1 MELNRRVG
9 RRVYGNHPT
18 LPLSRHKS
26 KRTSLPNTNK
36 GTKYLENTERL
47 PMTDP
52 LGASPVDREN
62 SIPLLDPAVPV
73 RQTSSDHF
81 VHLREDNKEVE
92 SFSAS
97 PSYYM
102 I

>member
-1 MELNRRVG
+1 MEITQPCLQSSQVKKN
-9 RRVYGNHPT
+9 
-18 LPLSRHKS
+18 KS
-26 KRTSLPNTNK
+26 SHHK
-36 GTKYLENTERL
+36 GTYLENTERL

-52 LGASPVDREN
+52 LRASPVDREY
-62 SIPLLDPAVPV
+62 SVPFLDPAVAV
-73 RQTSSDHF
+73 CQTSSDHF

-92 SFSAS
+92 FFSAS

>member
-1 MELNRRVG
+1 
-9 RRVYGNHPT
+9 
-18 LPLSRHKS
+18 
-26 KRTSLPNTNK
+26 
-36 GTKYLENTERL
+36 
-47 PMTDP
+47 MTDP

-62 SIPLLDPAVPV
+62 SIALLDPAVPV

-92 SFSAS
+92 FFSAS
-97 PSYYM
+97 LLYYM